1 MAEELKK
8 LRQALSAVRDAFDL
22 RDCFW
27 ITGLAAAAY
36 GISMVSVPAA
46 WITVGVALF
55 WLGVK
60 G

>member
-1 MAEELKK
+1 MKK
-8 LRQALSAVRDAFDL
+8 FARQGVTWIRETVDL

-27 ITGLAAAAY
+27 ISGLAAAAY
-36 GISMVSVPAA
+36 GISLVCVPAA